1 MAEPRPFDLEQIPRN
16 LSTTDRTIRLGLG
29 VALLAA
35 SSMRWAEGPL
45 ALALFLFAWVPV
57 VTGVAGWCPVY
68 QLFGISSR
76 RR

>member
-1 MAEPRPFDLEQIPRN
+1 MAEPRPFPLEQIPRN
-16 LSTTDRTIRLGLG
+16 LSTTDRAIRLGLG

-35 SSMRWAEGPL
+35 SSTRWAEGHL

-57 VTGVAGWCPVY
+57 VTGIAGWCPVY